1 MLESHLGDYD
11 TTAAG
16 SKNKRLN
23 SCTDVKTRGT
33 KSDHEARRFSVADST
48 VAGNLCSSGQL
59 LSSGETH
66 NNQQ

>member
-1 MLESHLGDYD
+1 MLKSHLGDYD

-23 SCTDVKTRGT
+23 SYTDVKTRGT
-33 KSDHEARRFSVADST
+33 KSDHEARRFSVA
-48 VAGNLCSSGQL
+48 AGSLCSSGQL